1 MPASRNFYLGK
12 RLGQLSR
19 SLSDDG
25 TISTGST
32 FETSVST
39 VATSV
44 ALDSAGV
51 TNLINAA
58 YIQARQADIYR
69 DSAFVTNIVN
79 ASYIQANQA
88 ASGVDSAAVLSLI
101 DSSYVSAR
109 AGAGGGASSGT
120 ADLTKLDITDIS
132 GTDGNPGD
140 LLQSLG
146 NGNVG
151 WQTNGSLTYSLK
163 VTYSSSDVDSVQDLP
178 AGWTVDSQGT
188 TFITLSHNTGK
199 TLKDVSYLSYNST
212 EGKLQ
217 LNKIANKEHATA
229 PLRQPTE
236 KVTLKVDATTTNTSN
251 DQFTY
256 VNLVF

>member
-1 MPASRNFYLGK
+1 MPVSRGFILGK
-12 RLGQLSR
+12 RLRQLSKG
-19 SLSDDG
+19 LNNDG
-25 TISTGST
+25 TILSGSAL
-32 FETSVST
+32 ETSVTT
-39 VATSV
+39 VAGT
-44 ALDSAGV
+44 A
-51 TNLINAA
+51 
-58 YIQARQADIYR
+58 
-69 DSAFVTNIVN
+69 
-79 ASYIQANQA
+79 
-88 ASGVDSAAVLSLI
+88 GVDSAAVLSLI

-109 AGAGGGASSGT
+109 AGAGGGT

-163 VTYSSSDVDSVQDLP
+163 VTYSTLDVDSVQDLP

-199 TLKDVSYLSYNST
+199 TLKDVSYLSYNTSANA
-212 EGKLQ
+212 LQ
-217 LNKIANKEHATA
+217 LNKIADKEHATA
-229 PLRQPTE
+229 PVRQPTE
-236 KVTLKVDATTTNTSN
+236 KVTLKVDATTTNTSSN
-251 DQFTY
+251 QFTY